1 MKENMLEFGINRT
14 YPFISNLDIDEV
26 KKEPNKPLT
35 IQLALWRSKEDFL
48 VLMEDGDS
56 NIMILLPKARLL
68 RKKSFLDDF
77 VNDWKKKNNLR
88 ISYVVISE
96 GMKHHENKEEITE
109 KP

>member
-14 YPFISNLDIDEV
+14 YPFISKLDIDEV
-26 KKEPNKPLT
+26 KKEPKKPLT

-56 NIMILLPKARLL
+56 NIMILLPKSRLL
-68 RKKSFLDDF
+68 RKKSLLDDF

-96 GMKHHENKEEITE
+96 EMKQHENKNEITE